1 MRKPDAEIVW
11 LLKKLKMNRGVG
23 QGTQVEGVAPPA
35 LHGGKEAESL
45 MGWRGMEIRGGVG

>member
-1 MRKPDAEIVW
+1 
-11 LLKKLKMNRGVG
+11 MNRGVG
-23 QGTQVEGVAPPA
+23 QGTQVEGVAPPT

>member
-23 QGTQVEGVAPPA
+23 QGTQVEGVAPPT